1 MYTLCYTVYME
12 YKSLRT
18 FRADLKTAFDYVEA
32 GAEEG
37 DLTIERDGTV
47 FKLVLESWKAPEE
60 SEEIT
65 VEYVKEALKPNMARQ
80 AAARKALEKA
90 RGIKLDTCYNGHI
103 IGRFGKCLEKG
114 CKYA

>member
-1 MYTLCYTVYME
+1 ME
-12 YKSLRT
+12 YKSLRQ

-60 SEEIT
+60 IT
-65 VEYVKEALKPNMARQ
+65 VEYVKEALKPNKARQ
-80 AAARKALEKA
+80 AAARKALAES
-90 RGIKLDTCYNGHI
+90 RDIKLDTCYNGHI
-103 IGRFGKCLEKG
+103 LSKFGKCLEKG
-114 CKYA
+114 CKYG

>member
-1 MYTLCYTVYME
+1 ME
-12 YKSLRT
+12 YQSLRQ

-60 SEEIT
+60 
-65 VEYVKEALKPNMARQ
+65 VKQEVKYELHPQYHRNIAK
-80 AAARKALEKA
+80 
-90 RGIKLDTCYNGHI
+90 IKGECKNGHI
-103 IGRFGKCLEKG
+103 VGKFGKCLEKG
-114 CKYA
+114 CKYS

>member
-1 MYTLCYTVYME
+1 ME
-12 YKSLRT
+12 YQSLRQ

-60 SEEIT
+60 LQNKIDIETNKLMAKPLPEIKEE
-65 VEYVKEALKPNMARQ
+65 LKKIIPVR
-80 AAARKALEKA
+80 ES
-90 RGIKLDTCYNGHI
+90 KLCKDGHPI
-103 IGRFGKCLEKG
+103 PQGRDKCLWKG
-114 CKYA
+114 CKYG